1 MAIGGCT
8 VDELKQRMS
17 VPEFIRWMQYYKCN
31 PFDDLHRYH
40 RPAALVSV
48 AMGGGDFVERVEL
61 LRGSIEDDASSECMT
76 VAEEEAM
83 WLGLLENKE

>member
-8 VDELKQRMS
+8 VDELKRRMS
-17 VPEFIRWMQYYKCN
+17 VPEFVRWMQYYKRN

-48 AMGGGDFVERVEL
+48 SMGGGDFIERVEL
-61 LRGSIEDDASSECMT
+61 LRGSFEDDTSSDYMT
-76 VAEEEAM
+76 VAEEKSM
-83 WLGLLENKE
+83 WLGLLGSEE

>member
-1 MAIGGCT
+1 
-8 VDELKQRMS
+8 
-17 VPEFIRWMQYYKCN
+17 MQYYKRN

-61 LRGSIEDDASSECMT
+61 LRGSLEDNTSSDFMT
-76 VAEEEAM
+76 VKEEEAM
-83 WLGLLENKE
+83 WLGLLKDKD

>member
-1 MAIGGCT
+1 
-8 VDELKQRMS
+8 
-17 VPEFIRWMQYYKCN
+17 MQYYKRN

-61 LRGSIEDDASSECMT
+61 LRGSIEDESSSDYMT
-76 VAEEEAM
+76 VAEEETM
-83 WLGLLENKE
+83 WLGLLGNEE

>member
-17 VPEFIRWMQYYKCN
+17 VPEFVRWMQYYKRN

-61 LRGSIEDDASSECMT
+61 LRGSFEETASSDFMT
-76 VAEEEAM
+76 VKEEAAM
-83 WLGLLENKE
+83 WLGLLKDKD

>member
-8 VDELKQRMS
+8 VDELKRRMS
-17 VPEFIRWMQYYKCN
+17 VPEFVRWMQYYKRN

-61 LRGSIEDDASSECMT
+61 LRGSFEETASSDFMT
-76 VAEEEAM
+76 VKEEEAM
-83 WLGLLENKE
+83 WLGLLKDKD

>member
-8 VDELKQRMS
+8 VDELKRRMS
-17 VPEFIRWMQYYKCN
+17 VPEFVRWMQYYKRN

-48 AMGGGDFVERVEL
+48 SMGGGDFIERVEL
-61 LRGSIEDDASSECMT
+61 LRGSFEDETSSGYMT
-76 VAEEEAM
+76 VAEEETM